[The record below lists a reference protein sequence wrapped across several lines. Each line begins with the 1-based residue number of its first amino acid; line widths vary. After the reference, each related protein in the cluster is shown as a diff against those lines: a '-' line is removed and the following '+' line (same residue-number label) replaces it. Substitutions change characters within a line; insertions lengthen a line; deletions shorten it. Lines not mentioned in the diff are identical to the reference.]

1 MLIPWLLT
9 PGSRSVYVVCFRGPV
24 VELFVLPLQR
34 HWQQQLQDRLYL
46 PRLSVYYHC
55 FAVCLSYPAA
65 HRPLWLAVESSMI
78 RLCMH
83 FFWKVDQLQMH
94 FGSRMFEVRQQV
106 EHHVDDHLEPWLD
119 IQLARLS

>member
-1 MLIPWLLT
+1 ML
-9 PGSRSVYVVCFRGPV
+9 
-24 VELFVLPLQR
+24 LFVWPLQR
-34 HWQQQLQDRLYL
+34 HWQLLPQDRLYP

-55 FAVCLSYPAA
+55 FAVCLPYPAA
-65 HRPLWLAVESSMI
+65 HRPLWLAAESLMI
-78 RLCMH
+78 RLGMH

-106 EHHVDDHLEPWLD
+106 EHHVDDHLEPLLD